1 MRGKLFSAGART
13 LYLPGGHD
21 RAIVRPDL
29 RHVFVPRLSGTPLGA
44 EVDYDD
50 LIVHSTYRAYESD
63 RPGEVRYLMYELS
76 QRLPGEA
83 EYQYFFKAVRLA
95 KVTRVPRYL
104 RQSSAAGPGIVIDQ
118 QRDLLAALREQGVL
132 FLNIM
137 AKSDDIAM
145 LFCYGVQA
153 VGEDPYSAQIA
164 ADEAWA
170 ALTTQLDGLYQQLEY
185 KPLNVAEG
193 EALVRYQNEW
203 GHLAMGRGRPLPN
216 GTSLSSSSMLDGNRT
231 DVENTLNQLEAFL
244 RGMSNRNFILSLVTV
259 PVSSVEMT
267 LAWKNI
273 TTQLSKVRSEQQGS
287 RSFTAGVALPLSFGS
302 SLGKT
307 AGNTHGVTTTQGLAA
322 SDGVSQSLTDGV
334 AQSNSVGS
342 SLTHGVSQ
350 GSSATDNVSHGQTSG
365 QSATD
370 SVTHG
375 QSIGQSQGITETRG
389 VSLGLSEGFSET
401 RGVSLGLSE
410 GFSETRGVSLGLS
423 EGVSE
428 SRGVSLGLS
437 EGFSESL
444 GRSLGF
450 SRGVSDSSSLTEGVS
465 TSQSSSL
472 GNTLG
477 TGSSWSSNIG
487 QSLNAGSNQ
496 SGSWNVGSNQGSN
509 VGVNLSGTKGDS
521 SNTGTTTSNGGN
533 VSGGIPGILDGGS
546 STSTGG
552 SSGTGTNA
560 SNTIGAN
567 YGGSSGSSSGV
578 SGSYGT
584 SLGQG
589 VSWGESLGGSNN
601 YSFSAT
607 NSVGLSNSLT
617 AGRTLG
623 TSESLSEGLSFA
635 QGRSLGVSQ
644 GESFSLGQSL
654 AVSQSESLSM
664 GRSLGVSQ
672 SESLSMGRS
681 LGVSQSESLSLG
693 HSLGVSQSESLSM
706 GRSLGVSQSESISQG
721 RSVGVNQ
728 GESLSQGQS
737 LSNSNSVSRA
747 ASSGTAQSF
756 SQNQALSDAYS
767 AAMSRA
773 VASTNSIGAV
783 PSFGVS
789 ISKATFDEAKRIV
802 GDVLEAQSR
811 RYMEGVESGGYFY
824 QMFLQTPDKDT
835 LLGASALLKAA
846 FWGPGSATERLPQ
859 PFHTISDFDTS
870 ERTRLLDHARALTF
884 YRRREPEIELIEPY
898 VYSSYVT
905 SFEAATFSH
914 PPTAESIGLLAVH
927 DSMPVMSMPA
937 DRAHRDLRLGRLV
950 NGERGHVTDLG
961 FGLDVDEVTHTLIAG
976 TTGSGK
982 TTTLMSLLAELT
994 KVSRTVPVRR
1004 DPSRP
1009 EIVLKEVKAGIV
1021 GLDWMSNMR
1030 DLASIVE
1037 PDRYRF
1043 YSLAHPE
1050 LGAFRWNPL
1059 AVPDVRM
1066 NPVEWANDIADQM
1079 TISFNLGEFGR
1090 SLIAE
1095 FLAELYTANRLEPY
1109 TLMPAKYDESGAL
1122 VRDAILLAPIDS
1134 STLPASAIRIDPLG
1148 RELANVFT
1156 CQDLSRLLSMEHLA
1170 TLVAAK
1176 VEELATPEGA
1186 RLYGTAMRDRLQ
1198 SLWRR
1203 LQYFAPGSP
1212 FAGLL
1217 ASDERLDEPTCVS
1230 VSDLI
1235 DPERG
1240 LVSIIE
1246 ADGLDLTNRRFI
1258 LGSVL
1263 LAIWRFGQFH
1273 GPGVFDNGGKGPGTF
1288 VCLEEA
1294 HELFGPQGEDE
1305 DAFSASTRTQL
1316 FESLFRRARALGMKI
1331 TAVVQNCGS
1340 IPEAVTS
1347 NVSTVFVHRQYADSD
1362 RKRVFSLLNWSNVLG
1377 QQVREW
1383 RYLGEMARGY
1393 CIARLDARD
1402 SYLESAPIH
1411 FRTDPPALS
1420 KVSDLQLC
1428 AIAKSAGRSIPRSC

>member
-1 MRGKLFSAGART
+1 MFSAGSKT
-13 LYLPGGHD
+13 LYLPGGRD
-21 RAIVRPDL
+21 RSIVRPDL
-29 RHVFVPRLSGTPLGA
+29 RHIWSPRLSGTPLGN

-50 LIVHSTYRAYESD
+50 LIVHSTYRAYEPD
-63 RPGEVRYLMYELS
+63 RPGEVRYFMYELS
-76 QRLPGEA
+76 QRLPGESD
-83 EYQYFFKAVRLA
+83 YQYFFKAIRLA

-104 RQSSAAGPGIVIDQ
+104 RQSSATGPGIVIDQ

-132 FLNIM
+132 FLNIA
-137 AKSDDIAM
+137 AKADDTAM

-153 VGEDPYSAQIA
+153 IGEDPYSAQLA

-170 ALTTQLDGLYQQLEY
+170 ALSTQLDGLYQQLEY
-185 KPLNVAEG
+185 KPLTVAEG
-193 EALVRYQNEW
+193 EALVRHQNEW
-203 GHLAMGRGRPLPN
+203 EHLAMGRGRPLPN
-216 GTSLSSSSMLDGNRT
+216 GTSLASSSVLDGNRT

-273 TTQLSKVRSEQQGS
+273 TTQLSRVRSEQQGS
-287 RSFTAGVALPLSFGS
+287 RSFTAGVALPLSFGNS
-302 SLGKT
+302 MGKT
-307 AGNTHGVTTTQGLAA
+307 TGNTHGVTSTHGMAT
-322 SDGVSQSLTDGV
+322 SDGVSQSTTDGV
-334 AQSNSVGS
+334 SESHSVGS
-342 SLTHGVSQ
+342 SLNHSVSQ
-350 GSSATDNVSHGQTSG
+350 GSSVSDSVSHGRTAG
-365 QSATD
+365 QSLSET
-370 SVTHG
+370 VTH
-375 QSIGQSQGITETRG
+375 
-389 VSLGLSEGFSET
+389 
-401 RGVSLGLSE
+401 
-410 GFSETRGVSLGLS
+410 
-423 EGVSE
+423 
-428 SRGVSLGLS
+428 
-437 EGFSESL
+437 
-444 GRSLGF
+444 GRSLGATIG
-450 SRGVSDSSSLTEGVS
+450 SSESVSLSQGIAHS
-465 TSQSSSL
+465 TSSSL
-472 GNTLG
+472 GQTEG
-477 TGSSWSSNIG
+477 VGSNWSSNLG

-509 VGVNLSGTKGDS
+509 VGVNFSGTQGDS
-521 SNTGTTTSNGGN
+521 SSTGTSTSSGGN
-533 VSGGIPGILDGGS
+533 VSGGIPGIVDGGS
-546 STSTGG
+546 STSNGG
-552 SSGTGTNA
+552 SSSIGSNA
-560 SNTIGAN
+560 SNTAGAS
-567 YGGSSGSSSGV
+567 YGGSTGTSSGI

-589 VSWGESLGGSNN
+589 ISWGESLGGSTN
-601 YSFSAT
+601 SSISAT
-607 NSVGLSNSLT
+607 NSI
-617 AGRTLG
+617 G
-623 TSESLSEGLSFA
+623 TSESLSA
-635 QGRSLGVSQ
+635 GRTLGVSH
-644 GESFSLGQSL
+644 
-654 AVSQSESLSM
+654 SM
-664 GRSLGVSQ
+664 
-672 SESLSMGRS
+672 
-681 LGVSQSESLSLG
+681 SQSESLSLG
-693 HSLGVSQSESLSM
+693 RSLGISQSES
-706 GRSLGVSQSESISQG
+706 VSQG
-721 RSVGVNQ
+721 RTLGVNQ

-737 LSNSNSVSRA
+737 LSTSTGVSRA

-756 SQNQALSDAYS
+756 AQNQALSDAYT

-773 VASTNSIGAV
+773 VANTTSIGAV

-811 RYMEGVESGGYFY
+811 RYMEGIESGGYFY
-824 QMFLQTPDKDT
+824 QMFLQTPDRDT

-846 FWGPGSATERLPQ
+846 FWGPGTATERLPQ
-859 PFHTISDFDTS
+859 PFHTISEFEMT
-870 ERTRLLDHARALTF
+870 ERSRLLTHARALTF
-884 YRRREPEIELIEPY
+884 YRKREPEMELIEPY
-898 VYSSYVT
+898 LYSSYVT
-905 SFEAATFSH
+905 SYEAATFSH

-937 DRAHRDLRLGRLV
+937 DRANRDLHLGRLV
-950 NGERGHVTDLG
+950 NGERGHVADIG
-961 FGLDVDEVTHTLIAG
+961 FGLDVDEMTHTLIAG

-1004 DPSRP
+1004 DSDRP
-1009 EIVLKEVKAGIV
+1009 DIVLKEVKAGIV

-1037 PDRYRF
+1037 PERYRF

-1059 AVPDVRM
+1059 AVPDSRM
-1066 NPVEWANDIADQM
+1066 NPIEWANDIADQM

-1109 TLMPAKYDESGAL
+1109 TLMPERRDEAGAL
-1122 VRDAILLAPIDS
+1122 VREAVVLDPVDP
-1134 STLPASAIRIDPLG
+1134 STLPASAVRLDPSG
-1148 RELANVFT
+1148 RSIANVLT
-1156 CQDLSRLLSMEHLA
+1156 CPELSRLISMEHLA
-1170 TLVAAK
+1170 TLAAAK

-1212 FAGLL
+1212 YAGLL
-1217 ASDERLDEPTCVS
+1217 ASDERLDEPTCVT
-1230 VSDLI
+1230 VADLI

-1347 NVSTVFVHRQYADSD
+1347 NVSTVFIHRQYAESD

-1383 RYLGEMARGY
+1383 RYLGEMARGF

-1411 FRTDPPALS
+1411 FRTDPPALA
-1420 KVSDLQLC
+1420 KVSDNQLR
-1428 AIAKSAGRSIPRSC
+1428 ALAAASGRSIPRSY

>member
-1 MRGKLFSAGART
+1 MFSAGART
-13 LYLPGGHD
+13 LYLPGGRD
-21 RAIVRPDL
+21 RSIIRPDL
-29 RHVFVPRLSGTPLGA
+29 RHIWTPRLSGAPLGA
-44 EVDYDD
+44 EVDHDD
-50 LIVHSTYRAYESD
+50 LIVHSTYRAYEPD
-63 RPGEVRYLMYELS
+63 RPGEVRYFMYELS
-76 QRLPGEA
+76 QRLPGES
-83 EYQYFFKAVRLA
+83 EYQYFFKAVRMA

-104 RQSSAAGPGIVIDQ
+104 RQTSATGPAIVIDQ
-118 QRDLLAALREQGVL
+118 HRDLLAALREQGVL
-132 FLNIM
+132 FVNLM
-137 AKSDDIAM
+137 AKADDTAM

-153 VGEDPYSAQIA
+153 TGSDPYSAQLA
-164 ADEAWA
+164 ADEGWA

-185 KPLNVAEG
+185 KPLTVAEG
-193 EALVRYQNEW
+193 EALVRYQSEW

-216 GTSLSSSSMLDGNRT
+216 GTSLASSSVLDGNRT

-244 RGMSNRNFILSLVTV
+244 RGMSDRNFILSLVTV

-273 TTQLSKVRSEQQGS
+273 TAQLSRVRSEQQGS

-307 AGNTHGVTTTQGLAA
+307 TGNTHGVTTTQGLAA
-322 SDGVSQSLTDGV
+322 SDGVSQSTTDGV
-334 AQSNSVGS
+334 SQSQSVGS

-350 GSSATDNVSHGQTSG
+350 GSSVTDSLTHGRSSG
-365 QSATD
+365 QSMTD
-370 SVTHG
+370 SISHG
-375 QSIGQSQGITETRG
+375 QSIGQSQGI
-389 VSLGLSEGFSET
+389 
-401 RGVSLGLSE
+401 
-410 GFSETRGVSLGLS
+410 
-423 EGVSE
+423 SE
-428 SRGVSLGLS
+428 SVSRSYG
-437 EGFSESL
+437 ESL
-444 GRSLGF
+444 GISESIGQSLGI
-450 SRGVSDSSSLTEGVS
+450 SRGISDSSSFTEGVS

-472 GNTLG
+472 GRTDG
-477 TGSSWSSNIG
+477 TGSSWSSNLG
-487 QSLNAGSNQ
+487 QSINAGTNQ
-496 SGSWNVGSNQGSN
+496 SGSWNFGSNQGSN
-509 VGVNLSGTKGDS
+509 VGVNLSGTQGDS
-521 SNTGTTTSNGGN
+521 ASTGTSTSNGGN
-533 VSGGIPGILDGGS
+533 VGGGIPGIIDGGS

-552 SSGTGTNA
+552 SSTAGTNA
-560 SNTIGAN
+560 SNSIGAN
-567 YGGSSGSSSGV
+567 YGGSSGTSSGV
-578 SGSYGT
+578 SGTYGT
-584 SLGQG
+584 SQGQG
-589 VSWGESLGGSNN
+589 ISWGESFGGSLN
-601 YSFSAT
+601 SSLSAT
-607 NSVGLSNSLT
+607 NSVGVSNSLT

-623 TSESLSEGLSFA
+623 SSESFSQGMSLTQGSSMSVSQSESLSL
-635 QGRSLGVSQ
+635 GRNMS
-644 GESFSLGQSL
+644 
-654 AVSQSESLSM
+654 VSQSESLSM

-672 SESLSMGRS
+672 SESLAQGRS
-681 LGVSQSESLSLG
+681 LGANQSESLS
-693 HSLGVSQSESLSM
+693 QA
-706 GRSLGVSQSESISQG
+706 
-721 RSVGVNQ
+721 
-728 GESLSQGQS
+728 QS
-737 LSNSNSVSRA
+737 LSSANSVSRA
-747 ASSGTAQSF
+747 ASAGTAQSF

-773 VASTNSIGAV
+773 VANTSSIGAV

-802 GDVLEAQSR
+802 GDVLEAQAR

-859 PFHTISDFDTS
+859 PFHTIADFEPA
-870 ERTRLLDHARALTF
+870 ERSRLLDHARALTF

-898 VYSSYVT
+898 LYSSYVT

-937 DRAHRDLRLGRLV
+937 DRANRDLRLGRLV
-950 NGERGHVTDLG
+950 NGERGHVSDVG
-961 FGLDVDEVTHTLIAG
+961 FGLDVDELTHTLIAG

-1004 DPSRP
+1004 DPARP

-1037 PDRYRF
+1037 PERYRF

-1059 AVPDVRM
+1059 AVPDARM

-1109 TLMPAKYDESGAL
+1109 VLMPEKRDESGAL
-1122 VRDAILLAPIDS
+1122 VRESVVLPEVDRA
-1134 STLPASAIRIDPLG
+1134 TLPASAIRIDPSG

-1212 FAGLL
+1212 FSGLL
-1217 ASDERLDEPTCVS
+1217 SSDERLDEPTCVS

-1273 GPGVFDNGGKGPGTF
+1273 GPGVFDNNGKGPGTF

-1305 DAFSASTRTQL
+1305 DSFSASTRTQL

-1347 NVSTVFVHRQYADSD
+1347 NVSTVFVHRQYAESD

-1420 KVSDLQLC
+1420 KVSDIQLR
-1428 AIAKSAGRSIPRSC
+1428 AIAKSAGRSIPRAF

>member
-1 MRGKLFSAGART
+1 MFSAGSKT
-13 LYLPGGHD
+13 LYLPGGKD
-21 RAIVRPDL
+21 RSIVRPDL
-29 RHVFVPRLSGTPLGA
+29 RHVWSPRLSGTPLGN

-50 LIVHSTYRAYESD
+50 LIVHSTYRAYEPD
-63 RPGEVRYLMYELS
+63 RPGEVRYFMYELS
-76 QRLPGEA
+76 QRLPGET
-83 EYQYFFKAVRLA
+83 EYQYFFKAIRLA

-104 RQSSAAGPGIVIDQ
+104 RQTSATGPGIVIDQ

-132 FLNIM
+132 FLNIA
-137 AKSDDIAM
+137 AKADDTAM

-153 VGEDPYSAQIA
+153 TGEDPYSAQLA
-164 ADEAWA
+164 ADEGWA
-170 ALTTQLDGLYQQLEY
+170 ALSTQLDGLYQQLEY
-185 KPLNVAEG
+185 KPLTVAEG
-193 EALVRYQNEW
+193 EAIVRHQSEW
-203 GHLAMGRGRPLPN
+203 EHLAMGRGRPLPN
-216 GTSLSSSSMLDGNRT
+216 GTSLSSASVLDGNRT

-259 PVSSVEMT
+259 PVTSIEMT

-273 TTQLSKVRSEQQGS
+273 TTQLSRVRSEQQGS
-287 RSFTAGVALPLSFGS
+287 RSFTAGVALPLSFGN

-307 AGNTHGVTTTQGLAA
+307 TGNTHGVTASQGLAT
-322 SDGVSQSLTDGV
+322 SDGVSHSTTDGV
-334 AQSNSVGS
+334 SESHSVGS
-342 SLTHGVSQ
+342 SLNHSVSQ
-350 GSSATDNVSHGQTSG
+350 GTSISDSVSHGRTAG
-365 QSATD
+365 QSLTD
-370 SVTHG
+370 SIAHGRSIGQSLTETVTHG
-375 QSIGQSQGITETRG
+375 QSLSATSGTSESVSMTQGVSNSVSNSLGQSQG
-389 VSLGLSEGFSET
+389 V
-401 RGVSLGLSE
+401 
-410 GFSETRGVSLGLS
+410 
-423 EGVSE
+423 
-428 SRGVSLGLS
+428 
-437 EGFSESL
+437 
-444 GRSLGF
+444 
-450 SRGVSDSSSLTEGVS
+450 
-465 TSQSSSL
+465 
-472 GNTLG
+472 
-477 TGSSWSSNIG
+477 GSNWSSNLG
-487 QSLNAGSNQ
+487 QSLNAGTNQ
-496 SGSWNVGSNQGSN
+496 SGSWNFGSNHGSN
-509 VGVNLSGTKGDS
+509 VGVNLSGTQGDS
-521 SNTGTTTSNGGN
+521 SSTGSSTTNGGN
-533 VSGGIPGILDGGS
+533 FSGGIPGIVDGGS

-552 SSGTGTNA
+552 STSTGTNA
-560 SNTIGAN
+560 SNSVGAS
-567 YGGSSGSSSGV
+567 YGGSTGTSSGV

-589 VSWGESLGGSNN
+589 ISWGESLGGSTN
-601 YSFSAT
+601 SSLSAT
-607 NSVGLSNSLT
+607 NTV
-617 AGRTLG
+617 G
-623 TSESLSEGLSFA
+623 TSESLSM
-635 QGRSLGVSQ
+635 GRSLGVSN
-644 GESFSLGQSL
+644 SL
-654 AVSQSESLSM
+654 SQSESLSM

-672 SESLSMGRS
+672 GETLSVGRS
-681 LGVSQSESLSLG
+681 LGVSQSES
-693 HSLGVSQSESLSM
+693 VT
-706 GRSLGVSQSESISQG
+706 QG
-721 RSVGVNQ
+721 RTLGVNQ
-728 GESLSQGQS
+728 GESMSQGQS
-737 LSNSNSVSRA
+737 LSTSTGVSRA
-747 ASSGTAQSF
+747 ASAGTAQSF
-756 SQNQALSDAYS
+756 SQNQALSDAYT

-773 VASTNSIGAV
+773 VANTTSIGAV

-802 GDVLEAQSR
+802 GDVLEAQAR

-824 QMFLQTPDKDT
+824 QMFLQTPDRDT

-846 FWGPGSATERLPQ
+846 FWGPGSANERLPQ
-859 PFHTISDFDTS
+859 PFHTISDFEANEKS
-870 ERTRLLDHARALTF
+870 RLLAHARALTF
-884 YRRREPEIELIEPY
+884 YRKREPEMDLIEPY
-898 VYSSYVT
+898 LYSSYVT

-937 DRAHRDLRLGRLV
+937 DRADRDLRLGRLV
-950 NGERGHVTDLG
+950 NGERGHIADIG
-961 FGLDVDEVTHTLIAG
+961 FGLDVDEMTHTLIAG

-1004 DPSRP
+1004 NSDRP
-1009 EIVLKEVKAGIV
+1009 DIVLKEVKAGIV

-1037 PDRYRF
+1037 PERYRF

-1059 AVPDVRM
+1059 AVPDSRM
-1066 NPVEWANDIADQM
+1066 NPIEWANDIADQM

-1109 TLMPAKYDESGAL
+1109 ILMQERRDEAGAL
-1122 VRDAILLAPIDS
+1122 VREAVVLDPVDT
-1134 STLPASAIRIDPLG
+1134 STLPPNAVRVDPSG
-1148 RELANVFT
+1148 RSVANVLT
-1156 CQDLSRLLSMEHLA
+1156 CPELSRLLSMEHLA
-1170 TLVAAK
+1170 TLAAAK

-1217 ASDERLDEPTCVS
+1217 ASDERLDEPTCVT
-1230 VSDLI
+1230 VADLI

-1273 GPGVFDNGGKGPGTF
+1273 GPGIFDNGGKGPGTF

-1347 NVSTVFVHRQYADSD
+1347 NVSTVFIHRQYAESD

-1393 CIARLDARD
+1393 CIARLDARE

-1411 FRTDPPALS
+1411 FRTDPPAIA
-1420 KVSDLQLC
+1420 KVSDAQLRSL
-1428 AIAKSAGRSIPRSC
+1428 AAAAGRSTPRSY